1 MDDLAGMLSQFLSS
15 EDGMNQ
21 VRAVASA
28 LGLDAPRGDAQAS
41 DAAAPPS
48 APAPEAASPPLDA
61 NTLLLLQQAAGV
73 FQKNDANTDLLR
85 ALKPHFSPE
94 RAARVDDAIR
104 ILQLLRLLPILT
116 AGGFFRGGS
125 SR

>member
-21 VRAVASA
+21 VRAFASA
-28 LGLDAPRGDAQAS
+28 LGLDAPKADAPTANGD
-41 DAAAPPS
+41 AAPPS
-48 APAPEAASPPLDA
+48 APGAASPPPDA
-61 NTLLLLQQAAGV
+61 NTMLLLQQAAGV

-125 SR
+125 GR

>member
-1 MDDLAGMLSQFLSS
+1 MDDLAGMLSQLLSS

-28 LGLDAPRGDAQAS
+28 LGLDAPQTG
-41 DAAAPPS
+41 AANPAPSPAPPD
-48 APAPEAASPPLDA
+48 PPPLDA

-73 FQKNDANTDLLR
+73 FRQNDANTDLLR

-94 RAARVDDAIR
+94 RARRVDDAIR
-104 ILQLLRLLPILT
+104 ILQLLRLLPVLT
-116 AGGFFRGGS
+116 ASGFFRGGS
-125 SR
+125 GG

>member
-1 MDDLAGMLSQFLSS
+1 
-15 EDGMNQ
+15 MNQ

-28 LGLDAPRGDAQAS
+28 LGLDAPKAEAPTANGDA
-41 DAAAPPS
+41 APG
-48 APAPEAASPPLDA
+48 AASPPLDA
-61 NTLLLLQQAAGV
+61 NTMLLLQQAAGV

-85 ALKPHFSPE
+85 ALNPHFSPE